1 MLNGKPLAIA
11 PMPYNR
17 PWNNVE
23 LIKDCG
29 LVPFL
34 FARDFGFEVHMIG
47 LAPEG
52 VEPGLY
58 GPEDIEKF
66 SKAYPYYSYVSDMKL
81 RLLSDYS
88 PDAREALMREYAPE
102 AELLILRGPYPAS
115 ISFAKTYRSLN
126 PSGKIYCGLDANSS
140 WMDRIAWHEPSFRNF
155 LETVDVLAT
164 SCTAMG
170 ALLSKK
176 WPRHV
181 WSVFNGNMDLTG
193 GFAEFA
199 PYSERTNTILTVGR
213 LGTEQ
218 KATTVLLNAF
228 VQIEK
233 DCPDW
238 KLELVGSETPEF
250 HALLQNFLQDR
261 PDLKDRIIE
270 RGEIRDRGELCRVY
284 KRAKIFALPSTL
296 EGGTPN
302 AAADALKAGLAMA
315 VTTVDAYEDMTDEGR
330 CGLASPVGDAEAFG
344 ENLKSLCRD
353 PALETK
359 GKDAFTHAQAVYDM
373 PKDVARLHTLLF
385 GDMETVSLLQYEEEE
400 LYHRH
405 EEVYWKDIPAD
416 FFKPVRN
423 RSRLCLYSE
432 DGTPSAYALCQKL
445 RMLNPGRELLLN
457 LLIGMLL
464 HFPGTSSL
472 RVLEIGCGRGELS
485 PLISGAAAGFY
496 SGNRYTA
503 VTDCLG
509 GENEDRWTANVTRAD
524 FPAGISYLIAD
535 FADTNLQTAS
545 FELVLINGWAT
556 AFSDPGGSACRGGP
570 SSQKAGLYPLYP
582 VRRFRAEYGF

>member
-1 MLNGKPLAIA
+1 M
-11 PMPYNR
+11 
-17 PWNNVE
+17 
-23 LIKDCG
+23 
-29 LVPFL
+29 
-34 FARDFGFEVHMIG
+34 
-47 LAPEG
+47 
-52 VEPGLY
+52 
-58 GPEDIEKF
+58 
-66 SKAYPYYSYVSDMKL
+66 
-81 RLLSDYS
+81 
-88 PDAREALMREYAPE
+88 
-102 AELLILRGPYPAS
+102 
-115 ISFAKTYRSLN
+115 
-126 PSGKIYCGLDANSS
+126 
-140 WMDRIAWHEPSFRNF
+140 
-155 LETVDVLAT
+155 
-164 SCTAMG
+164 
-170 ALLSKK
+170 
-176 WPRHV
+176 
-181 WSVFNGNMDLTG
+181 
-193 GFAEFA
+193 
-199 PYSERTNTILTVGR
+199 
-213 LGTEQ
+213 
-218 KATTVLLNAF
+218 
-228 VQIEK
+228 
-233 DCPDW
+233 
-238 KLELVGSETPEF
+238 
-250 HALLQNFLQDR
+250 
-261 PDLKDRIIE
+261 
-270 RGEIRDRGELCRVY
+270 
-284 KRAKIFALPSTL
+284 
-296 EGGTPN
+296 
-302 AAADALKAGLAMA
+302 
-315 VTTVDAYEDMTDEGR
+315 DAYEDMTDEGH

-373 PKDVARLHTLLF
+373 PKNVARLHTLLF

-545 FELVLINGWAT
+545 FELVLINGWRLPFQIRGQCLPRRSVFAESRVISSISRPQIPGRIWLLSRLLQQTAVTCRRRARVSAT
-556 AFSDPGGSACRGGP
+556 YTAVSGIDDCIRPRSLYQATP
-570 SSQKAGLYPLYP
+570 SYFHPMET
-582 VRRFRAEYGF
+582 R

>member
-1 MLNGKPLAIA
+1 
-11 PMPYNR
+11 
-17 PWNNVE
+17 
-23 LIKDCG
+23 
-29 LVPFL
+29 
-34 FARDFGFEVHMIG
+34 
-47 LAPEG
+47 
-52 VEPGLY
+52 
-58 GPEDIEKF
+58 
-66 SKAYPYYSYVSDMKL
+66 
-81 RLLSDYS
+81 
-88 PDAREALMREYAPE
+88 
-102 AELLILRGPYPAS
+102 
-115 ISFAKTYRSLN
+115 
-126 PSGKIYCGLDANSS
+126 
-140 WMDRIAWHEPSFRNF
+140 
-155 LETVDVLAT
+155 
-164 SCTAMG
+164 
-170 ALLSKK
+170 
-176 WPRHV
+176 
-181 WSVFNGNMDLTG
+181 
-193 GFAEFA
+193 
-199 PYSERTNTILTVGR
+199 
-213 LGTEQ
+213 
-218 KATTVLLNAF
+218 
-228 VQIEK
+228 
-233 DCPDW
+233 
-238 KLELVGSETPEF
+238 
-250 HALLQNFLQDR
+250 
-261 PDLKDRIIE
+261 
-270 RGEIRDRGELCRVY
+270 
-284 KRAKIFALPSTL
+284 
-296 EGGTPN
+296 
-302 AAADALKAGLAMA
+302 MA
-315 VTTVDAYEDMTDEGR
+315 VTTVDAYEDMTDEGH

-373 PKDVARLHTLLF
+373 PKNVARLHTLLF